1 MTELLGR
8 APRSAVMTFH
18 ESPSFV
24 AIDDDEKRV
33 VPDHS
38 CTPERLHP

>member
-1 MTELLGR
+1 MELR
-8 APRSAVMTFH
+8 

-24 AIDDDEKRV
+24 AIGDDEERV